1 EWTINGVLHDF
12 TAVAGSGAAAL
23 FSGIHGF
30 NTGIP
35 FIQKHVK
42 GPKWLPFA
50 VGIPSV
56 LLISAAS
63 ATLGAKEAAETV
75 VLVIDEEGVRSLIS
89 ELLKGVGDNHM
100 ICYAFLLF

>member
-12 TAVAGSGAAAL
+12 TSVAGSGAAAL

-35 FIQKHVK
+35 CVLYLRWI
-42 GPKWLPFA
+42 LFA
-50 VGIPSV
+50 IPSV

-63 ATLGAKEAAETV
+63 ATLGAGSSPSYVSASSC
-75 VLVIDEEGVRSLIS
+75 LNFGRSRF
-89 ELLKGVGDNHM
+89 EQ
-100 ICYAFLLF
+100 FLYS

>member
-1 EWTINGVLHDF
+1 
-12 TAVAGSGAAAL
+12 SGAAAL

-63 ATLGAKEAAETV
+63 ATLGAGSSPSYVSASSC
-75 VLVIDEEGVRSLIS
+75 LNFGRSRF
-89 ELLKGVGDNHM
+89 EQ
-100 ICYAFLLF
+100 FLYS